1 MARTVAIDPPFMS
14 PDWQQA
20 LARGDLAE
28 IDRLLAE
35 GAEVDARDRYG
46 QTGLLIAARLGHLDV
61 VRRLV
66 GHGAD
71 LNRTA
76 KFRLSP
82 LMFAAMN
89 GHADI
94 VRLLVEAGA
103 DVSLEGSGAPGFA
116 NRTAAGLAR
125 ARGDEELARWIEQAE
140 PRPRQ

>member
-1 MARTVAIDPPFMS
+1 MS
-14 PDWQQA
+14 PDWEKA
-20 LARGDLAE
+20 ITRGDLAE
-28 IDRLLAE
+28 IDRLLAD

-46 QTGLLIAARLGHLDV
+46 QSGLLIAARLGHREV
-61 VRRLV
+61 VERLI

-94 VRLLVEAGA
+94 ARLLVDAGA
-103 DVSLEGSGAPGFA
+103 DVSLQGGGASGFA
-116 NRTAAGLAR
+116 GRTAADLAR
-125 ARGDEELARWIEQAE
+125 ARGDEELAAWLEAKRLQ
-140 PRPRQ
+140 P